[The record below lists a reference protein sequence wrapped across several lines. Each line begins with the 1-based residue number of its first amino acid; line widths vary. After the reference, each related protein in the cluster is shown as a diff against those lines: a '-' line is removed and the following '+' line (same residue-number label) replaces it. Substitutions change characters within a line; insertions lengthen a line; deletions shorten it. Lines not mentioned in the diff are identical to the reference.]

1 MKRTL
6 ALILAL
12 LLFITPCALAETVSQ
27 PEGNLPQL
35 TVTGS
40 ATVSLPADAAMITLG
55 VRETALNVRDAQASV
70 NTKIAAIRAAL
81 VEIGIDNA
89 DIDTESLYVYA
100 NYNYISG
107 AEEVVSYSAN
117 NTLRI
122 TVRDIAQAGAVIDTA
137 FAAGANT
144 LENVT
149 FFASDDSAA
158 RDQAYTEAVAA
169 ALHKGDIIAAAAGM
183 RVSSI
188 AGITENANTGWYETG
203 IKMNSIATDAVAAAG
218 VDIQASNVSVTAE
231 VNITFTLAK

>member
-1 MKRTL
+1 MKRML
-6 ALILAL
+6 SLILAL
-12 LLFITPCALAETVSQ
+12 VLFCLPCALAETAD
-27 PEGNLPQL
+27 PAALPQL

-40 ATVSLPADAAMITLG
+40 ATVSLPADAAMIMLG
-55 VRETALNVRDAQASV
+55 VREIAPNVRDAQAAV

-81 VEIGIDNA
+81 VGIGIDNA

-100 NYNYISG
+100 NYNYSSG
-107 AEEVVSYSAN
+107 LEEVISYSAN

-144 LENVT
+144 LENTT

-158 RDQAYTEAVAA
+158 RDQAYAEAVAA

-183 RVSSI
+183 NIHSI
-188 AGITENANTGWYETG
+188 ASITENVNNGWYETG
-203 IKMNSIATDAVAAAG
+203 IKMNSIVAEDAAAAG
-218 VDIQASNVSVTAE
+218 ADIQASNVNVTAE
-231 VNITFTLAK
+231 VSITFTLSK